1 MRDDLNTEKSTALDV
16 NMLTK
21 NKLTYLLSIT
31 IALSFVAF
39 YTWRSDSP
47 FASITFF
54 LVSLICTAVIAIE
67 EVKRM
72 FR

>member
-1 MRDDLNTEKSTALDV
+1 MRDDLSTEKSTALDV

-47 FASITFF
+47 LASIAFF
-54 LVSLICTAVIAIE
+54 LVSLVCTAVIAID